1 MLELA
6 GRFVPLVTP
15 FTDDGASLSEVRLSR
30 LLRHYV
36 QQGVQGFALA
46 TETGEFATLSLS
58 ERKHLVEL
66 VFRETQNAKQIVVNV
81 TTLSTSF
88 SLDLAQHAARH
99 GARAVILMP
108 PFFGTYTQ
116 AEHVAHV
123 HMVSKHSKL
132 PIIVVDPLHALQE
145 DATGSISHLPNV
157 HLAWPQTD
165 SVAIHG
171 DWFRCYG
178 LEVDPMSGISGSD
191 AGDFVLRNRA
201 AVAKTLL
208 MDFDLEVG
216 PPRMPTQPI
225 PYREIRKAA

>member
-1 MLELA
+1 MFELA
-6 GRFVPLVTP
+6 GRFVPIVTP

-30 LLRHYV
+30 LLRFYV
-36 QQGVQGFALA
+36 KQGVDGFAIA
-46 TETGEFATLSLS
+46 TETGEFPTLSLS
-58 ERKHLVEL
+58 ERKHLVEMVL
-66 VFRETQNAKQIVVNV
+66 RETQNAKSVVVNV

-108 PFFGTYTQ
+108 PFFGAYTQ
-116 AEHVAHV
+116 SEHVHHI
-123 HMVSKHSKL
+123 HMVAKHSHL
-132 PIIVVDPLHALQE
+132 PIIVVDPTHALQE
-145 DATGSISHLPNV
+145 DATGAISHLPNI
-157 HLAWPQTD
+157 HLAWPQTGCTEMH
-165 SVAIHG
+165 S

-178 LEVDPMSGISGSD
+178 LEVDPTSAVEGSKP
-191 AGDFVLRNRA
+191 ADFVLRNRA

-216 PPRMPTQPI
+216 GPRMPTQPI